1 MNKNDIIKYIADWF
15 AKILLVICTI
25 AIVAGFIKT
34 FVKDTTSATS
44 PVEELRIDSLTKDNN
59 KIIIEINN
67 LDSIKNVEILEVKTL
82 DNDSTLSL
90 FYELIRK

>member
-15 AKILLVICTI
+15 AKFFLVICTI

-34 FVKDTTSATS
+34 FVKDTTSTTS